1 MKEKKKSK
9 SGRKKIQI
17 DWERVDKSLV
27 AGSNGVQVAAMLGIH
42 YDTLSYKC
50 KEEKNSDFS
59 EYMRQKRQE
68 GNDILLSK
76 QFELAA
82 GGDKSMLIWLGK
94 NRLDQ
99 ADKKDVTQKNIGSL
113 INVNLN
119 GSDDKPVQSES
130 DVKDE

>member
-1 MKEKKKSK
+1 MEEKKKSK

-17 DWERVDKSLV
+17 DWKRVDKSLI

>member
-1 MKEKKKSK
+1 MEEKKKSN

-17 DWERVDKSLV
+17 DWERVDKSLI